1 MKLFFYIL
9 FSFIFK
15 ILGKLQFR
23 IMNTPILGFFPQLKL
38 HHIVLLKKNKNL
50 YSIDFT
56 PLNQG
61 YAKTQL
67 QLLLGKNVE
76 GEIRLRDLNNI
87 DINDDKQ
94 IALKWNNNSFTG
106 KESRELTNK
115 VYKSIKDAELKVL
128 LYKLLYWEV
137 KNNQTMNLYIHN
149 CQHFSGYARNIL
161 STSF

>member
-1 MKLFFYIL
+1 MKLIFYIL
-9 FSFIFK
+9 FSFIFE
-15 ILGKLQFR
+15 IACKLQIR

-38 HHIVLLKKNKNL
+38 HHIVLLKKDKNL

-56 PLNQG
+56 PINQG

-94 IALKWNNNSFTG
+94 IEIKWNNTSFEES
-106 KESRELTNK
+106 ESRELTNN
-115 VYKSIKDAELKVL
+115 VYKSIKDVQLKGL
-128 LYKLLYWEV
+128 LYKLLYWEA
-137 KNNQTMNLYIHN
+137 KNNQTMNLYIRN